1 MGQFFNPDNFLWRG
15 LGKLGDF
22 FMLSCCWVLCCV
34 PVGTIGAACIALYDA
49 TAHCVRGGE
58 GGMYRRFFRTF
69 KNELGRGFL
78 LTLFWAVIGFF
89 LNASYQILTQLA
101 QQRNGWTVF
110 SLVYFISLFIPLGIV
125 CWAVAVESRFTN
137 SFFGLH
143 KTALVLS
150 FAHLPYTIAIV
161 ALLVLVI
168 NVLINIPLLV
178 MLLPGLMVYL
188 QSFFIEKVLK
198 KYMPADEA

>member
-1 MGQFFNPDNFLWRG
+1 
-15 LGKLGDF
+15 
-22 FMLSCCWVLCCV
+22 
-34 PVGTIGAACIALYDA
+34 
-49 TAHCVRGGE
+49 
-58 GGMYRRFFRTF
+58 MYRRFFRTF

-101 QQRNGWTVF
+101 QQSNGWTVF

>member
-1 MGQFFNPDNFLWRG
+1 
-15 LGKLGDF
+15 
-22 FMLSCCWVLCCV
+22 MLSCCWVLCCV

-101 QQRNGWTVF
+101 QQSNGWTVF
-110 SLVYFISLFIPLGIV
+110 SLVYFISLFIHYICCIFNPFIF
-125 CWAVAVESRFTN
+125 SIMF
-137 SFFGLH
+137 
-143 KTALVLS
+143 
-150 FAHLPYTIAIV
+150 YTIFVNPEIRYNFT
-161 ALLVLVI
+161 LLSI
-168 NVLINIPLLV
+168 
-178 MLLPGLMVYL
+178 
-188 QSFFIEKVLK
+188 
-198 KYMPADEA
+198 

>member
-1 MGQFFNPDNFLWRG
+1 M
-15 LGKLGDF
+15 
-22 FMLSCCWVLCCV
+22 
-34 PVGTIGAACIALYDA
+34 
-49 TAHCVRGGE
+49 
-58 GGMYRRFFRTF
+58 
-69 KNELGRGFL
+69 
-78 LTLFWAVIGFF
+78 
-89 LNASYQILTQLA
+89 
-101 QQRNGWTVF
+101 F

-161 ALLVLVI
+161 ALLVLGI